1 MVGSLLAWNPMSE
14 RILIA
19 DDSRELRTVLSA
31 QLRKL
36 GFEVQ
41 VAVDG
46 QDALEK
52 SRSFKPTLIIMDIM
66 MPKLSGLKA
75 TKKMRDD
82 PDLAAVPIILMS
94 QLGEEQDV
102 VEGIEAGADEYLVK
116 PFRQAELAARVRI
129 LLRKA
134 SGVKKNLDETT
145 AQGLESAEENDA
157 VRRFKE
163 TGQIVSKDF
172 AGFTIIDKLGQG
184 GTATVYRAMEP
195 VNLKPVALKIISP
208 FAAVKEGFIKRLA
221 RSNEIAV
228 RLIHPH
234 IVRTYTMGEYQDVH
248 FMVQELVEGQALDNY
263 IHEEGGRLP
272 EAKARRYML
281 HIAEAIQ
288 YLQEKGLLHRDIKPG
303 NIYISQ
309 DDVAKLGDFGLSRQR
324 DDLGQTAE
332 GYLLGTPHYIS
343 PEQANGDKQ
352 IDSRSDLYSL
362 GATFFHLLSGQPLF
376 PGDNLQQVVLAHL
389 TKARPR
395 LTDQAG
401 DVSPELCM
409 IIDKLV
415 ERERENRFQTAVALI
430 EALNALPPLR
440 SLKGL
445 SL

>member
-1 MVGSLLAWNPMSE
+1 MSE

-36 GFEVQ
+36 GFDVQ

-46 QDALEK
+46 QDALDRA
-52 SRSFKPTLIIMDIM
+52 RSFKPTLVIMDIM
-66 MPKLSGLKA
+66 MPKLSGLRA
-75 TKKMRDD
+75 TKKMRED
-82 PDLAAVPIILMS
+82 PDLASTPIILMS

-102 VEGIEAGADEYLVK
+102 VEGIQAGADEYLVK

-129 LLRKA
+129 LLRKS
-134 SGVKKNLDETT
+134 SGAQKKLDETT
-145 AQGLESAEENDA
+145 AQGLEAAEENDA

-208 FAAVKEGFIKRLA
+208 FAAVKEGFLKRLR

-228 RLIHPH
+228 RLMHPH

-248 FMVQELVEGQALDNY
+248 FMVQELVEGHALDNY
-263 IHEEGGRLP
+263 LHEENGHMQ

-288 YLQEKGLLHRDIKPG
+288 YLEEKNLIHRDIKPG
-303 NIYISQ
+303 NIYVSQ
-309 DDVAKLGDFGLSRQR
+309 DDVAKLGDFGLSRLQ

-343 PEQANGDKQ
+343 PEQANGDKH

-362 GATFFHLLSGQPLF
+362 GATIFHLLSGQPLF

-389 TKARPR
+389 TKARPK
-395 LTDQAG
+395 LGDMAG
-401 DVSPELCM
+401 DVSPGLCAM
-409 IIDKLV
+409 VDKLV
-415 ERERENRFQTAVALI
+415 EREPDARYQTSAELI
-430 EALNALPPLR
+430 DAINGLPPLR

-445 SL
+445 SM

>member
-1 MVGSLLAWNPMSE
+1 MSE

-36 GFEVQ
+36 GFDVQ

-46 QDALEK
+46 QDALDRA
-52 SRSFKPTLIIMDIM
+52 RSFKPTLVIMDIM
-66 MPKLSGLKA
+66 MPKLSGLRA
-75 TKKMRDD
+75 TKKMRED
-82 PDLAAVPIILMS
+82 PDLASTPIILMS

-102 VEGIEAGADEYLVK
+102 VEGIQAGADEYLVK

-129 LLRKA
+129 LLRKS
-134 SGVKKNLDETT
+134 SGAQKKLDETT
-145 AQGLESAEENDA
+145 AQGLEAAEENDA

-208 FAAVKEGFIKRLA
+208 FAAVKEGFLKRLR

-228 RLIHPH
+228 RLMHPH

-248 FMVQELVEGQALDNY
+248 FMVQELVEGHALDNY
-263 IHEEGGRLP
+263 LHEENGHMQ

-288 YLQEKGLLHRDIKPG
+288 YLEEKNLIHRDIKPG
-303 NIYISQ
+303 NIYVSQ
-309 DDVAKLGDFGLSRQR
+309 DDVAKLGDFGLSRLQ

-352 IDSRSDLYSL
+352 IDSRSDMYSL
-362 GATFFHLLSGQPLF
+362 GTTFYHLLSGEPLF

-389 TKARPR
+389 TKARPK
-395 LTDQAG
+395 LGDMAG
-401 DVSPELCM
+401 DVSPGLCAM
-409 IIDKLV
+409 VDKLV
-415 ERERENRFQTAVALI
+415 EREPDARYQTSAELI
-430 EALNALPPLR
+430 DAINGLPPLR

-445 SL
+445 SM

>member
-1 MVGSLLAWNPMSE
+1 MSE

-36 GFEVQ
+36 GFDVQ

-46 QDALEK
+46 QEAIERA
-52 SRSFKPTLIIMDIM
+52 RSFKPTLIIMDIM
-66 MPKLSGLKA
+66 MPKLTGLKA
-75 TKKMRDD
+75 TKRLRED
-82 PDLAAVPIILMS
+82 PETANTPIILMS

-102 VEGIEAGADEYLVK
+102 VEGIDAGADEYLVK

-129 LLRKA
+129 LLRKSA
-134 SGVKKNLDETT
+134 STNKKMDETT
-145 AQGLESAEENDA
+145 AQGLEADEENDA

-195 VNLKPVALKIISP
+195 VNFKPVALKIISP
-208 FAAVKEGFIKRLA
+208 FAAVKEGFLKRLA

-248 FMVQELVEGQALDNY
+248 FMVQELVEGTALDFY
-263 IHEEGGRLP
+263 LHEEGGKLD
-272 EAKARRYML
+272 EAKARRYMM
-281 HIAEAIQ
+281 HIAEGLV
-288 YLQEKGLLHRDIKPG
+288 YLDGKGLIHRDIKPG
-303 NIYISQ
+303 NIYVSH
-309 DDVAKLGDFGLSRQR
+309 DDVAKLGDFGLSRLA
-324 DDLGQTAE
+324 DDVGQTAE

-343 PEQANGDKQ
+343 PEQANGDKNL
-352 IDSRSDLYSL
+352 DTRSDLYAL
-362 GATFFHLLSGQPLF
+362 GACFFHLLSGQPLF
-376 PGDNLQQVVLAHL
+376 PGDNLQQVVLSHL

-395 LTDQAG
+395 LGDSAG
-401 DVSPELCM
+401 DTSPGLCE
-409 IIDKLV
+409 IIDRLV
-415 ERERENRFQTAVALI
+415 QREREKRYQTGGDLI
-430 EALNALPPLR
+430 EALSKLPPLK
-440 SLKGL
+440 SLAGL
-445 SL
+445 S

>member
-1 MVGSLLAWNPMSE
+1 MSE

-36 GFEVQ
+36 GFDVQ

-46 QDALEK
+46 QDALDRA
-52 SRSFKPTLIIMDIM
+52 RSFKPTLVIMDIM
-66 MPKLSGLKA
+66 MPKLSGLRA
-75 TKKMRDD
+75 TKKMRED
-82 PDLAAVPIILMS
+82 PDLASTPIILMS

-102 VEGIEAGADEYLVK
+102 VEGIQAGADEYLVK

-129 LLRKA
+129 LLRKS
-134 SGVKKNLDETT
+134 SGAQKKLDETT
-145 AQGLESAEENDA
+145 AQGLEAAEENDA

-208 FAAVKEGFIKRLA
+208 FAAVKEGFLKRLR

-228 RLIHPH
+228 RLMHPH

-248 FMVQELVEGQALDNY
+248 FMVQELVEGHALDNY
-263 IHEEGGRLP
+263 LHEENGHMQ

-288 YLQEKGLLHRDIKPG
+288 YLEEKNLIHRDIKPG
-303 NIYISQ
+303 NIYVSQ
-309 DDVAKLGDFGLSRQR
+309 DDVAKLGDFGLSRLQ

-343 PEQANGDKQ
+343 PEQANGDKH

-362 GATFFHLLSGQPLF
+362 GATIFHLLSGQPLF

-389 TKARPR
+389 TKARPK
-395 LTDQAG
+395 LGDMAG
-401 DVSPELCM
+401 DVSPGLCAM
-409 IIDKLV
+409 VDRLV
-415 ERERENRFQTAVALI
+415 EREPGARYQTSAELI
-430 EALNALPPLR
+430 DAINGLPPLR

-445 SL
+445 SM

>member
-1 MVGSLLAWNPMSE
+1 MSE

-36 GFEVQ
+36 GFDVQ

-46 QDALEK
+46 QDALDRA
-52 SRSFKPTLIIMDIM
+52 RSFKPTLVIMDIM
-66 MPKLSGLKA
+66 MPKLSGLRA
-75 TKKMRDD
+75 TKKMRED
-82 PDLAAVPIILMS
+82 PDLASTPIILMS

-102 VEGIEAGADEYLVK
+102 VEGIQAGADEYLVK

-129 LLRKA
+129 LLRKS
-134 SGVKKNLDETT
+134 SGAQKKLDETT
-145 AQGLESAEENDA
+145 AQGLEAAEENDA

-208 FAAVKEGFIKRLA
+208 FAAVKEGFLKRLR

-228 RLIHPH
+228 RLMHPH

-248 FMVQELVEGQALDNY
+248 FMVQELVEGHALDNY
-263 IHEEGGRLP
+263 LHEENGHMQD
-272 EAKARRYML
+272 AKARRYML

-288 YLQEKGLLHRDIKPG
+288 YLEEKNLIHRDIKPG
-303 NIYISQ
+303 NIYVSQ
-309 DDVAKLGDFGLSRQR
+309 DDVAKLGDFGLSRLQ

-343 PEQANGDKQ
+343 PEQANGDKH

-362 GATFFHLLSGQPLF
+362 GATIFHLLSGQPLF

-389 TKARPR
+389 TKARPK
-395 LTDQAG
+395 LGDMAG
-401 DVSPELCM
+401 DVSPALCAM
-409 IIDKLV
+409 VDRLV
-415 ERERENRFQTAVALI
+415 EREPGARYQTSAELI
-430 EALNALPPLR
+430 DAINGLPPLR

-445 SL
+445 SM

>member
-1 MVGSLLAWNPMSE
+1 MSE

-36 GFEVQ
+36 GFDVQ

-46 QDALEK
+46 QEAIERA
-52 SRSFKPTLIIMDIM
+52 RSFKPTLIIMDIM
-66 MPKLSGLKA
+66 MPKLTGLKA
-75 TKKMRDD
+75 TKRLRED
-82 PDLAAVPIILMS
+82 PETANTPIILMS

-102 VEGIEAGADEYLVK
+102 VEGIDAGADEYLVK

-129 LLRKA
+129 LLRKSA
-134 SGVKKNLDETT
+134 STNKKMDETT
-145 AQGLESAEENDA
+145 AQGLEADEENDA

-195 VNLKPVALKIISP
+195 VNFKPVALKIFSP
-208 FAAVKEGFIKRLA
+208 VASVKEGFLKRLA

-248 FMVQELVEGQALDNY
+248 FMVQELVEGTALDFY
-263 IHEEGGRLP
+263 LHEEGGKLD
-272 EAKARRYML
+272 EAKARRYMM
-281 HIAEAIQ
+281 HIAEGLV
-288 YLQEKGLLHRDIKPG
+288 YLDGKGLIHRDIKPG
-303 NIYISQ
+303 NIYVSH
-309 DDVAKLGDFGLSRQR
+309 DDVAKLGDFGLSRLA
-324 DDLGQTAE
+324 DDVGQTAE

-343 PEQANGDKQ
+343 PEQANGDKNL
-352 IDSRSDLYSL
+352 DTRSDLYAL
-362 GATFFHLLSGQPLF
+362 GACFFHLLSGQPLF
-376 PGDNLQQVVLAHL
+376 PGDNLQQVVLSHL

-395 LTDQAG
+395 LGDSAG
-401 DVSPELCM
+401 DTSPGLCE
-409 IIDKLV
+409 IIDRLV
-415 ERERENRFQTAVALI
+415 QREREKRYQTGGDLI
-430 EALNALPPLR
+430 EALSKLPPLK
-440 SLKGL
+440 SLAGL
-445 SL
+445 S

>member
-1 MVGSLLAWNPMSE
+1 MSE

-36 GFEVQ
+36 GFDVQ

-46 QDALEK
+46 QDALERA
-52 SRSFKPTLIIMDIM
+52 RSFKPTLILMDIM
-66 MPKLSGLKA
+66 MPKLTGLKA
-75 TKKMRDD
+75 TKRIRED
-82 PDLAAVPIILMS
+82 PDMAHVPIILMS
-94 QLGEEQDV
+94 QLGEEGDV

-134 SGVKKNLDETT
+134 QGTTKKMDETT
-145 AQGLESAEENDA
+145 AQGLEADEDNDA

-195 VNLKPVALKIISP
+195 VNFKPVALKIISP
-208 FAAVKEGFIKRLA
+208 FAAVKEGFLKRLA

-248 FMVQELVEGQALDNY
+248 FMVQELVEGTALDSY
-263 IHEEGGRLP
+263 LHEEGGKLE
-272 EAKARRYML
+272 EAKARRYMM
-281 HIAEAIQ
+281 HIAEGLQ
-288 YLQEKGLLHRDIKPG
+288 YLDGKGLIHRDIKPG
-303 NIYISQ
+303 NIYVSH
-309 DDVAKLGDFGLSRQR
+309 DDVAKLGDFGLSRLA
-324 DDLGQTAE
+324 DDVGQTAE

-352 IDSRSDLYSL
+352 IDTRSDLYAL

-376 PGDNLQQVVLAHL
+376 PGDNLQQVVLSHL

-395 LTDQAG
+395 LADIAG
-401 DVSPELCM
+401 HVSPPMCEV
-409 IIDKLV
+409 IDKLV
-415 ERERENRFQTAVALI
+415 QRERDLRYHDGGELI
-430 EALNALPPLR
+430 EVLSKLPPLK
-440 SLKGL
+440 SLAGL
-445 SL
+445 N

>member
-1 MVGSLLAWNPMSE
+1 MSE

-36 GFEVQ
+36 GFDVQ

-46 QDALEK
+46 QDALDRA
-52 SRSFKPTLIIMDIM
+52 RSFKPTLVIMDIM
-66 MPKLSGLKA
+66 MPKLSGLRA
-75 TKKMRDD
+75 TKKMRED
-82 PDLAAVPIILMS
+82 PDLASTPIILMS

-102 VEGIEAGADEYLVK
+102 VEGIQAGADEYLVK

-129 LLRKA
+129 LLRKS
-134 SGVKKNLDETT
+134 SGAQKKLDETT
-145 AQGLESAEENDA
+145 AQGLEAAEENDA

-208 FAAVKEGFIKRLA
+208 FAAVKEGFLKRLR

-228 RLIHPH
+228 RLMHPH

-248 FMVQELVEGQALDNY
+248 FMVQELVEGHALDNY
-263 IHEEGGRLP
+263 LHEENGHMQ

-288 YLQEKGLLHRDIKPG
+288 YLEEKNLIHRDIKPG
-303 NIYISQ
+303 NIYVSQ
-309 DDVAKLGDFGLSRQR
+309 DDVAKLGDFGLSRLQ

-343 PEQANGDKQ
+343 PEQANGDKH

-362 GATFFHLLSGQPLF
+362 GATIFHLLSGQPLF

-389 TKARPR
+389 TKARPK
-395 LTDQAG
+395 LGDMAG
-401 DVSPELCM
+401 DVSPALCAM
-409 IIDKLV
+409 VDRLV
-415 ERERENRFQTAVALI
+415 EREPGARYQTSAELI
-430 EALNALPPLR
+430 DAINGLPPLR

-445 SL
+445 SM

>member
-1 MVGSLLAWNPMSE
+1 MSE

-46 QDALEK
+46 QDALT
-52 SRSFKPTLIIMDIM
+52 RARTFKPTLIIMDIM
-66 MPKLSGLKA
+66 MPKLSGLQA
-75 TKKMRDD
+75 TKKMRED
-82 PDLAAVPIILMS
+82 PDLSSTPIILMS

-129 LLRKA
+129 LLRKS
-134 SGVKKNLDETT
+134 SGAKKNLDETT
-145 AQGLESAEENDA
+145 AQGLEAAEENDA

-195 VNLKPVALKIISP
+195 VNLRPVALKIISP
-208 FAAVKEGFIKRLA
+208 FAAVKEGFLKRLR

-228 RLIHPH
+228 KLMHPH

-248 FMVQELVEGQALDNY
+248 FMVQELVEGHALDNY
-263 IHEEGGRLP
+263 LHEEDSVIT
-272 EAKARRYML
+272 EAKARRYMM
-281 HIAEAIQ
+281 HISEAIQ
-288 YLQEKGLLHRDIKPG
+288 YLEDKNLIHRDIKPG
-303 NIYISQ
+303 NIYVSN
-309 DDVAKLGDFGLSRQR
+309 DDVAKLGDFGLSRLQ
-324 DDLGQTAE
+324 DDMGQTAE

-343 PEQANGDKQ
+343 PEQANGDKY
-352 IDSRSDLYSL
+352 ISSRSDMYSL
-362 GATFFHLLSGQPLF
+362 GATFFHLLCGQPLF

-389 TKARPR
+389 TKARPK
-395 LTDQAG
+395 LADMGA
-401 DVSPELCM
+401 DVSPALCEL
-409 IIDKLV
+409 IDKLV
-415 ERERENRFQTAVALI
+415 EREPDARYKTADDLITALGG
-430 EALNALPPLR
+430 LPPLR
-440 SLKGL
+440 SLSGL
-445 SL
+445 SM

>member
-1 MVGSLLAWNPMSE
+1 MSE

-36 GFEVQ
+36 GFDVQ

-46 QDALEK
+46 QDALD
-52 SRSFKPTLIIMDIM
+52 RARTFKPTLVIMDIM
-66 MPKLSGLKA
+66 MPKLSGLRA
-75 TKKMRDD
+75 TKKMRED
-82 PDLAAVPIILMS
+82 PDLTSTPIILMS

-102 VEGIEAGADEYLVK
+102 VEGIQAGADEYLVK

-129 LLRKA
+129 LLRKS
-134 SGVKKNLDETT
+134 SGAQKKLDETT
-145 AQGLESAEENDA
+145 AQGLEAAEENDA

-208 FAAVKEGFIKRLA
+208 FAAVKEGFLKRLR

-228 RLIHPH
+228 RLMHPH

-248 FMVQELVEGQALDNY
+248 FMVQELVEGHALDNHL
-263 IHEEGGRLP
+263 HEENGP
-272 EAKARRYML
+272 MQEAKARRYIL

-288 YLQEKGLLHRDIKPG
+288 YLEEKNLIHRDIKPS
-303 NIYISQ
+303 NIYVSQ
-309 DDVAKLGDFGLSRQR
+309 DDVAKLGDFGLSRLQ

-343 PEQANGDKQ
+343 PEQANGDKH

-362 GATFFHLLSGQPLF
+362 GATIFHLLSGQPLF

-389 TKARPR
+389 TKARPK
-395 LTDQAG
+395 LGDTTG
-401 DVSPELCM
+401 DVSPAMCVM
-409 IIDKLV
+409 VDKLV
-415 ERERENRFQTAVALI
+415 EREPSARYQTAAELI
-430 EALNALPPLR
+430 EAINGLPPLR

-445 SL
+445 SM

>member
-1 MVGSLLAWNPMSE
+1 MSE

-36 GFEVQ
+36 GFDVQ

-46 QDALEK
+46 QDAIER
-52 SRSFKPTLIIMDIM
+52 SRTFKPTLVIMDIM
-66 MPKLSGLKA
+66 MPKMSGLQA
-75 TKKMRDD
+75 TKKMRDN
-82 PDLAAVPIILMS
+82 PDMVHTPIILMS

-134 SGVKKNLDETT
+134 HGANKKLDETT
-145 AQGLESAEENDA
+145 AQGLEAAEENDA

-208 FAAVKEGFIKRLA
+208 FAAVKEGFLKRLT

-228 RLIHPH
+228 KLVHPH

-248 FMVQELVEGQALDNY
+248 FMVQELVEGHALDSHL
-263 IHEEGGRLP
+263 HEEGGKLA
-272 EAKARRYML
+272 EAGARRYMM

-288 YLQEKGLLHRDIKPG
+288 FLESKELIHRDIKPG
-303 NIYISQ
+303 NIYVSH
-309 DDVAKLGDFGLSRQR
+309 DDVAKLGDFGLSRLR

-352 IDSRSDLYSL
+352 IDSRSDMYAL
-362 GATFFHLLSGQPLF
+362 GATFFHLLSGEPLF
-376 PGDNLQQVVLAHL
+376 PGDNLQQVVLSHL

-395 LTDQAG
+395 LEDVAP
-401 DVSPELCM
+401 DVSPAVCEM
-409 IIDKLV
+409 INKLV
-415 ERERENRFQTAVALI
+415 QLDRDKRYQTAAELI
-430 EALNALPPLR
+430 DAINGLPPLR

-445 SL
+445 SM